1 MHSGE
6 RSRLLKEHPNE
17 PDIIKRNRVKGRLQP
32 TRVFGDGHYKR
43 MEFFLQWKNSIKFT
57 TWTPPYVTAKPELTC
72 YELQDNDKFLIM
84 ACDGLFQ
91 DLQNDEIINSI
102 GKLYDNNKLNELNP
116 STQLIW
122 NALLAASRSM
132 QGRLNTEEL
141 NLSSIMNL
149 PSDMKRKV
157 HDDGMSKYIY
167 ILKCFI

>member
-6 RSRLLKEHPNE
+6 RNRLLKEHPNE
-17 PDIIKRNRVKGRLQP
+17 PEIIKRDRVKGRLQP

-43 MEFFLQWKNSIKFT
+43 MEFFVNWKNAGKYTS
-57 TWTPPYVTAKPELTC
+57 WTPPYVTARPEITT
-72 YELQDNDKFLIM
+72 YEMNDNDKFIIM

-91 DLQNDEIINSI
+91 ELQNDEIINSI
-102 GKLYDNNKLNELNP
+102 GKLYDNNKLGDDINP

-141 NLSSIMNL
+141 NLSAVMSL
-149 PSDMKRKV
+149 PQNVKRRV
-157 HDDGMSKYIY
+157 HDDGM
-167 ILKCFI
+167 